1 MGLIHHANY
10 VKWMEEARIAL
21 LESMGLPYQALE
33 AAGVVSPVVGVSLE
47 YKRPV
52 RFADR
57 VEVRVRVTAYSGV
70 RLALAYE
77 FYNRTAEVLSAT
89 ATSAHCFLKAGRPVS
104 LKRESPALDEKLGAY
119 LEKRT
124 EDGKRKENGI
134 MKTE

>member
-1 MGLIHHANY
+1 MGCQMN
-10 VKWMEEARIAL
+10 VRDSETIAGL
-21 LESMGLPYQALE
+21 LEEMGLPYQALE
-33 AAGVVSPVVGVSLE
+33 AAGVVSPVVGVHLE
-47 YKRPV
+47 YKQPV

-104 LKRESPALDEKLGAY
+104 LKRESQELDEKLGAY

-124 EDGKRKENGI
+124 EDGKRKTENG
-134 MKTE
+134 KLNNED